1 KIVTLCLVACLAL
14 SMGAVQV
21 LGADAYDHFSGSGTQ
36 ADPFL
41 IQSEQDFYNLID
53 ATNDNTDMA
62 KYYVGADGTPKYFK
76 ITSDLDMKDY
86 PVKGNGIGVAA
97 DWNMLKITSH
107 FDGGEHVVK
116 NLSITTAVNMTG
128 LFGKL
133 EGGTVQNLTL
143 DHFVMTSSST
153 ADVYAGLL
161 ASDTR
166 AGGSVRNCSVIHS
179 VLSIPG
185 ADGMRVGGLVANNN
199 GMLIAGCT
207 CYDNTYP
214 DFGKKNVTFGSVL
227 GGDVGKAVN
236 CSSDLQPI
244 VGGTAVGQYAAV
256 VNFDVGVCGSLLEG
270 GEEVPA
276 TALAE
281 LVKHTYK
288 IVPDAGYSYYLAVN
302 GTETQADGDLQFT
315 YQPSD
320 AAVIKVVFVPEGLD
334 SIRVH
339 NIVSVGQGGKVTIN
353 GTEYTENG
361 ELDDLIINDRLTF
374 TVTPQEGKAIDEL
387 SYNGIVLDSD
397 TTSVTVVKDVV
408 LKVTFQDII
417 AADSALYVAPDGS
430 DDNNGSIDAP
440 FATLEKARDTIRQYR
455 KEGRIPQGGMTVYL
469 REGVYYPTQTFTL
482 SEEDSGT
489 AEKPI
494 TYAAYP
500 GEKVS
505 ISGGRELD
513 YSLFRPVEGEM
524 KEKLRS
530 KTAQGKVVTASLES
544 LGMTPPGKYPAKD
557 EKYSAPLFL
566 FDGHVMQLSRYPNSK
581 LITDWPIC
589 DVLNRGYCT
598 RYPAD
603 DYRQGE
609 GLMKVQY
616 FDSVLDSWIHNLED
630 LIFAGYW
637 AETWYCEYLYAT
649 LDQQA
654 HTIEALDSMKY
665 GGAGQYNVGVNNGKG
680 RSFCVYNVYE
690 ELDEPGEWYID
701 RKTGMLYLYPVTDA
715 KNPVL
720 KVTNLDRNII
730 EMTDVSYVTI
740 SDLELTSGRQNAVLI
755 NGGTRVKIDN
765 CDINTFE
772 QNGVLMSGGTE
783 NGVISSHIH
792 HIGLSALNIDSC
804 GDRNTL
810 THGNNYLT
818 NSEINDFALLGE
830 YSNGI
835 NLSECVGVKVDHN
848 EIYNSSHIGVLFLGS
863 ENVIE
868 YNEFHDLVKNSADS
882 GAIYTGRDW
891 RDHGNEIR
899 YNHFYNIGSSMAG
912 GSRPCGFFTDDG
924 SSDSL
929 VYGNV
934 FGPGVEHAQ
943 ANKVHA
949 GQDNMFYHNLYID
962 TPNVY
967 YSYMWNNRKWE
978 NYILGENVSDEIV
991 ASYHK
996 KLIQV
1001 NENPLYLAKW
1011 PWLGN
1016 TSNRATIQNE
1026 SNTLRENLIIYVNQS
1041 PSKNMVAV
1049 NSDDPTLVLYG

>member
-1 KIVTLCLVACLAL
+1 MKKMIALCLVACLAL

-62 KYYVGADGTPKYFK
+62 KYYIGADGTPKYFSVTRDLDMAEYSVNGYGIGITGNGWNLLDISSVFDGGTHVIKNLSITNDAMMVGLFGQLNGGTVKNLTLDHATLTSTSTSGNRVGFLAADCRNSATITNCSVTHSTLSIPAADGMRVGGLVANNNGLGISYCSTYNNTYPDFSEKSVSFGSVFGSDVGKAIYCYSDLQPIASTLTTSVAYNAIVNYNVGKHGKLMEQKKGFDTAREVGAAAVTEAVAHTYTVIPEDGYTYLVKVNGTTVQTDENHQFVYQPSGITDIKVEFVLESGESLVTNNQISVGEGGKVTIDGKDYTGTGTLEDLIANNPLDFVITPDEGKAVDTITYHGEALPADTTSVTVVKDAVLSVTFKKDPAWETTENDPYGNFSGKGTLGEPFVIQSEQDFYNLIDATNDNTDMAKYYTGADGTPKYFK

-133 EGGTVQNLTL
+133 EGGSVQNLTL

-153 ADVYAGLL
+153 AGVYAGLL

-166 AGGSVRNCSVIHS
+166 AGGSIRNCSVINS

-227 GGDVGKAVN
+227 GGDAGKAVN

-244 VGGTAVGQYAAV
+244 VGGATVGQYAAV

-276 TALAE
+276 TALVE

-288 IVPDAGYSYYLAVN
+288 IVPDAGYTYYLTVN

-334 SIRVH
+334 SIRAH
-339 NIVSVGQGGKVTIN
+339 NSVSVGQGGKVTIN
-353 GTEYTENG
+353 DTEYTENG

-387 SYNGIVLDSD
+387 SYNGVVLDSD
-397 TTSVTVVKDVV
+397 TTSVTVAKDAV

-440 FATLEKARDTIRQYR
+440 FASLEKARDTIRQYR

-500 GEKVS
+500 EK
-505 ISGGRELD
+505 
-513 YSLFRPVEGEM
+513 
-524 KEKLRS
+524 
-530 KTAQGKVVTASLES
+530 
-544 LGMTPPGKYPAKD
+544 
-557 EKYSAPLFL
+557 
-566 FDGHVMQLSRYPNSK
+566 RYPF
-581 LITDWPIC
+581 P
-589 DVLNRGYCT
+589 VAG
-598 RYPAD
+598 
-603 DYRQGE
+603 
-609 GLMKVQY
+609 
-616 FDSVLDSWIHNLED
+616 SW
-630 LIFAGYW
+630 
-637 AETWYCEYLYAT
+637 
-649 LDQQA
+649 
-654 HTIEALDSMKY
+654 TIP
-665 GGAGQYNVGVNNGKG
+665 
-680 RSFCVYNVYE
+680 C
-690 ELDEPGEWYID
+690 
-701 RKTGMLYLYPVTDA
+701 
-715 KNPVL
+715 
-720 KVTNLDRNII
+720 
-730 EMTDVSYVTI
+730 
-740 SDLELTSGRQNAVLI
+740 SGR
-755 NGGTRVKIDN
+755 
-765 CDINTFE
+765 
-772 QNGVLMSGGTE
+772 
-783 NGVISSHIH
+783 
-792 HIGLSALNIDSC
+792 
-804 GDRNTL
+804 
-810 THGNNYLT
+810 
-818 NSEINDFALLGE
+818 
-830 YSNGI
+830 
-835 NLSECVGVKVDHN
+835 
-848 EIYNSSHIGVLFLGS
+848 
-863 ENVIE
+863 
-868 YNEFHDLVKNSADS
+868 
-882 GAIYTGRDW
+882 
-891 RDHGNEIR
+891 
-899 YNHFYNIGSSMAG
+899 
-912 GSRPCGFFTDDG
+912 
-924 SSDSL
+924 
-929 VYGNV
+929 
-934 FGPGVEHAQ
+934 
-943 ANKVHA
+943 
-949 GQDNMFYHNLYID
+949 
-962 TPNVY
+962 
-967 YSYMWNNRKWE
+967 
-978 NYILGENVSDEIV
+978 
-991 ASYHK
+991 
-996 KLIQV
+996 
-1001 NENPLYLAKW
+1001 
-1011 PWLGN
+1011 
-1016 TSNRATIQNE
+1016 
-1026 SNTLRENLIIYVNQS
+1026 
-1041 PSKNMVAV
+1041 
-1049 NSDDPTLVLYG
+1049 